1 MERDARG
8 KAADAVERRARQ
20 RDAAARA
27 QQALTPEAIEAERK
41 RQVENAALIH
51 GGDVLEPSPS
61 IPVDGDLVEPPEFT
75 EALAGLV
82 ADGIIEEVPT
92 DLSVKLAEAVQP
104 VLDAPEETDEE
115 LVGKGIAVFQ
125 WLLVKTPDN
134 EDGEYQLGIQIQVDE
149 QPPGGM
155 ALNITTEMLDRW
167 RAGVGLQKNRVEH
180 KRFAA
185 GIIERAVEL
194 AALETGNNLI
204 FTLEQLMQ
212 AQEDGGPEKWDGGY
226 APTETAVGEDALPY
240 PVISGVD
247 EDDGPFKDAPSEA
260 DEVAE

>member
-51 GGDVLEPSPS
+51 GGDTVPVVVAFGENDMVTVER
-61 IPVDGDLVEPPEFT
+61 IPVSEFS
-75 EALAGLV
+75 A
-82 ADGIIEEVPT
+82 PT
-92 DLSVKLAEAVQP
+92 HNAVDSHLSDRLAEAVQP
-104 VLDAPEETDEE
+104 VLDAPEETREEEYEGPAPIGVGRAVIQWILVPSDDDEGDN
-115 LVGKGIAVFQ
+115 VGG
-125 WLLVKTPDN
+125 
-134 EDGEYQLGIQIQVDE
+134 YQLGLQVQVDE
-149 QPPGGM
+149 QPPGGVV
-155 ALNITTEMLDRW
+155 LDVTLEMLDRW

-212 AQEDGGPEKWDGGY
+212 AQEDGGPEKWNGGY
-226 APTETAVGEDALPY
+226 APTETAVG
-240 PVISGVD
+240 

-260 DEVAE
+260 DEVPE